1 MNDAHLNLLWLDLES
16 SGSDPQYDQIME
28 IGAFVTDYHL
38 ENISPTFHKIIK
50 LEPQGFT
57 RLMDN
62 EYVRR
67 MHEGN
72 GLLIESMNSNTT
84 LEQADESIHNFIQR
98 YLKYVEKA
106 DKDLIR
112 LAGSGVAAFD
122 KPMIMEQMPLLAEH
136 LIYSTLDVGHIR
148 RFLKMMDVKIPDP
161 EGDNKV
167 HRALD
172 DANLHLNEALYYREI
187 IKRAL

>member
-1 MNDAHLNLLWLDLES
+1 MNDAHLNLLWLDLETT
-16 SGSDPQYDQIME
+16 GSDPNNDQILE
-28 IGAFVTDYHL
+28 IGAFVTDYNL
-38 ENISPTFHKIIK
+38 VIQSGSFERIIK
-50 LEPQGFT
+50 LETWGYN

-67 MHEGN
+67 MHQGN
-72 GLLIESMNSNTT
+72 GLLIESMNSTT
-84 LEQADESIHNFIQR
+84 TIQQADEAMHNFIQK

-122 KPMIMEQMPLLAEH
+122 KPVIEAQMPLLAEH

-148 RFLKMMDVKIPDP
+148 RFLKMCGVMVND
-161 EGDNKV
+161 DNKP
-167 HRALD
+167 HRALA
-172 DANLHLNEALYYREI
+172 DADMHYGEACRYQEYL
-187 IKRAL
+187 KRAL